1 MGGRQGL
8 AFLADALR
16 LLRALFCFVFDFS
29 LANLIVWGEIR
40 KEDCPSKRWNLG
52 KLNNNKKSSEFS
64 KVKLVLALA

>member
-40 KEDCPSKRWNLG
+40 KEDCSSKRWNLG
-52 KLNNNKKSSEFS
+52 KLN
-64 KVKLVLALA
+64 